1 MEVEDGYK
9 GQHYH
14 CSIHTCSH
22 YYPPCRFLM
31 EVEDGYKGQH
41 YHCSIH
47 AADVLRTLHVLSTQG
62 GVWHGTNCT
71 EIGV

>member
-1 MEVEDGYK
+1 MEVEA
-9 GQHYH
+9 
-14 CSIHTCSH
+14 
-22 YYPPCRFLM
+22 
-31 EVEDGYKGQH
+31 GYKGQH

-71 EIGV
+71 EIGAWKVEQGRSPTEQGRSPTEQSVC